1 MSHRPNPGT
10 LTASRQHREA
20 TAVLDLILGLP
31 WPAVLVVAVL
41 VLAGEPALLA
51 GMVLPSVSTAL
62 ALGFLAHA
70 GTLPLPLALGTAAA
84 AVIAGDLLGHR
95 AGRRA
100 SIGDPERAALRRPAK
115 RNPARRWLTPA
126 RQARVAALVARHGGR
141 AIFLGRWV
149 AGARTLV
156 PRLTGSAG
164 TPLWAFARWSVPAGL
179 AWSTCYVLAG
189 YLAGDA
195 YQQVSAVAGQA
206 SLALVALAVAVT
218 AAVAAGRWVGRHSEV
233 PDRPAARI
241 LGPLALVLI
250 FGLVAAGLSAL
261 VALAVRGS
269 GLPQLDTPAAAAFA
283 RWPASPPMQA
293 FLRLTPGS
301 GVIAAA
307 AALALCRPVTSGRH
321 RSGPLAALATGGAT
335 LPLVVLAVVL
345 HGAEFVA
352 GRDDLFAIQNALLS
366 TAVALATWALAR
378 KRRFRAVRGG
388 IWVLGG
394 VAVLL
399 LAVARL
405 SVGWGT
411 VSSTVAG
418 MLIGLIWAGVFV
430 AAWAVRPPSAPARL
444 GSGGVGS
451 SSGPAKAAA
460 AEHGYLVPSV
470 QQTVVQ
476 VGEALNFFPAVAESS
491 RVATASTV
499 QLEHLG
505 TPPDQLAHWARP
517 ALVHAD

>member
-1 MSHRPNPGT
+1 M
-10 LTASRQHREA
+10 
-20 TAVLDLILGLP
+20 LDLILGFP

-51 GMVLPSVSTAL
+51 GVVLPSVSTAL

-70 GTLPLPLALGTAAA
+70 GTFPLPLALGTAAA
-84 AVIAGDLLGHR
+84 AVIAGDLLGYR
-95 AGRRA
+95 AGRRR
-100 SIGDPERAALRRPAK
+100 SIGEPERGARVFLFLRRPANQK
-115 RNPARRWLTPA
+115 SGWLPPNPARRWLTPA

-141 AIFLGRWV
+141 AIFLARWV

-206 SLALVALAVAVT
+206 SLALVALAVAV
-218 AAVAAGRWVGRHSEV
+218 AVAVVAGRWVGRHSAL
-233 PDRPAARI
+233 PARLLGRDQPARI

-250 FGLVAAGLSAL
+250 FGLVAVGLTTL

-269 GLPQLDTPAAAAFA
+269 GLPQLDAPAAAAFA
-283 RWPASPPMQA
+283 RWPTSRPVQA
-293 FLRLTPGS
+293 FLLFTPGT
-301 GVIAAA
+301 GLIAAA

-321 RSGPLAALATGGAT
+321 RAGPLAGLATGGAT
-335 LPLVVLAVVL
+335 LPLVILTVVL
-345 HGAEFVA
+345 HGAELVA
-352 GRDDLFAIQNALLS
+352 RRDDLFATQNALLT
-366 TAVALATWALAR
+366 TAIALATWTLAR
-378 KRRFRAVRGG
+378 KRLFRVVRGG
-388 IWVLGG
+388 CWALGA

-399 LAVARL
+399 VALARL
-405 SVGWGT
+405 AVGWGT

-418 MLIGLIWAGVFV
+418 MLIGLIWAGVFI
-430 AAWAVRPPSAPARL
+430 AAWAVRPPNAPTRL
-444 GSGGVGS
+444 GSGG
-451 SSGPAKAAA
+451 SGRNARPDEAAA
-460 AEHGYLVPSV
+460 PEHGHLVPSV
-470 QQTVVQ
+470 QQAVVQ